1 MSTHSRPSTVLAA
14 VSTVKIGEN
23 TEMDKTSLPPR
34 CLHAIKKTDSE
45 QDKNTACCVLLI
57 SILEKG
63 GLGGAGARGWRN

>member
-1 MSTHSRPSTVLAA
+1 MNTHSRPSTVLAA